1 MKKVLVLLL
10 VLLFTLSTTAFAAIS
25 SSGSKSS
32 SSSSSTKSSSTYK
45 PSAPAKSFD
54 EKAPAAQQKPAN
66 SQVNQ
71 PAAQQ
76 HSSTG
81 SFWRNAAWFGG
92 GMLAGSMLSSMFG
105 FHPMGAM
112 ADFLGLVLNI
122 LFGIALVAAVMW
134 VWRKFRNKDDQKN
147 RKL

>member
-1 MKKVLVLLL
+1 MKKILVLLL
-10 VLLFTLSTTAFAAIS
+10 VLLFTLSTTAFAAVS
-25 SSGSKSS
+25 NSGSKSS
-32 SSSSSTKSSSTYK
+32 SSSTTKSSSTYK
-45 PSAPAKSFD
+45 PSAPAKSYD
-54 EKAPAAQQKPAN
+54 DKAPTAQQKTAT

-76 HSSTG
+76 HSSSG

-92 GMLAGSMLSSMFG
+92 GMLAGSMLSNLFG

-112 ADFLGLVLNI
+112 ADFLGIVLNI
-122 LFGIALVAAVMW
+122 LFGVALVAALMW